1 MRAELRAS
9 IEGLLQEHGRQLE
22 RLREMREELREVTAT
37 ARSKDGMVTVVVGPR
52 GQVRDIR
59 LDDRVYERLSAA
71 KLSRKILE
79 LIDTAG
85 RDVADRTREL
95 AKPFAAEGTSLAEIV
110 GGGAAPAVAPPPRPV
125 PARRT

>member
-9 IEGLLQEHGRQLE
+9 LEGLMQEHDRQLE
-22 RLREMREELREVTAT
+22 QLREMREKLREVSAT
-37 ARSKDGMVTVVVGPR
+37 ARSKDGMVTVVVGPG

-59 LDDRVYERLSAA
+59 LGDRVYERLSTA

-95 AKPFAAEGTSLAEIV
+95 AEPFVTEGQPLAEIV
-110 GGGAAPAVAPPPRPV
+110 GRGAAPAAPPPRPA
-125 PARRT
+125 PGRRT